1 MHIQFDIDRKAIGSR
16 LRSAR
21 IRNGLTQEKLAE
33 KIGVTSKYISKVENG
48 AATPSLSFVIRF
60 SEITESDLN
69 LLLVDPK
76 HENSRTRWGFKETR
90 SSYGDRYT
98 DLSER
103 GRKLYKEL
111 AAGIMEVLE
120 KNDI

>member
-76 HENSRTRWGFKETR
+76 HENSRTGWEFKEMR